1 MRSIASLFSAAALLT
16 SALVSAHNIQ
26 LNAHGRECFFETLH
40 KDDRMSVTFQVGDR
54 EFGGAGNLDVDF
66 WVGSF
71 FFFSLSFPIDR
82 EGLIEISN

>member
-26 LNAHGRECFFETLH
+26 LNAHARECFFETLH

-66 WVGSF
+66 WVG
-71 FFFSLSFPIDR
+71 FSIVLME
-82 EGLIEISN
+82 EGGGGGLVRGGRG